1 MPRFFDFFKKFCY
14 NIYTVKKEMRKK
26 PMKINYE
33 RTVPITPKLY
43 EVRPGELFRPNHAD
57 QVFMRTTS
65 NGSDE
70 FTSEKE
76 APLRKMFMDIQS
88 AYKNDEEIDYESLI
102 FCVDMETGKLV
113 LLDSSLKVEKLIG
126 ELMIKER

>member
-1 MPRFFDFFKKFCY
+1 
-14 NIYTVKKEMRKK
+14 MRKN

-33 RTVPITPKLY
+33 RTVPITPKLN
-43 EVRPGELFRPNHAD
+43 EVRPGELFRPTNSEN
-57 QVFMRTTS
+57 VYMRT
-65 NGSDE
+65 NHQGSDD

-76 APLRKMFMDIQS
+76 PPLRKMFIDVQDT
-88 AYKNDEEIDYESLI
+88 YDNPEDIDYEELV

-113 LLDSSLKVEKLIG
+113 LLSAAVKVEKLIG

>member
-1 MPRFFDFFKKFCY
+1 
-14 NIYTVKKEMRKK
+14 
-26 PMKINYE
+26 MKINYE

-57 QVFMRTTS
+57 QVYMKTTC

-76 APLRKMFMDIQS
+76 APLRKMFSDLQG
-88 AYKNDEEIDYESLI
+88 AYNKEDDIDYESLV

-113 LLDSSLKVEKLIG
+113 LLDSTLKVEKLIG

>member
-1 MPRFFDFFKKFCY
+1 
-14 NIYTVKKEMRKK
+14 
-26 PMKINYE
+26 MKINYE

-43 EVRPGELFRPNHAD
+43 EVRPGELFRPNHSD
-57 QVFMRTTS
+57 SVYMKTS
-65 NGSDE
+65 NNGSDE

-76 APLRKMFMDIQS
+76 APLRKMFADIQG
-88 AYKNDEEIDYESLI
+88 AYKTEDDIDYESLV
-102 FCVDMETGKLV
+102 FCVDMETGKMV

>member
-1 MPRFFDFFKKFCY
+1 
-14 NIYTVKKEMRKK
+14 
-26 PMKINYE
+26 MKINYE

-57 QVFMRTTS
+57 NVYMKTS
-65 NGSDE
+65 GKGSDE

-76 APLRKMFMDIQS
+76 APLRKMFADIQG
-88 AYKNDEEIDYESLI
+88 AYKTEEDIDYESLV
-102 FCVDMETGKLV
+102 FCVDMETGKMV

>member
-1 MPRFFDFFKKFCY
+1 
-14 NIYTVKKEMRKK
+14 
-26 PMKINYE
+26 MKINYE

-57 QVFMRTTS
+57 QVFMRTTG

-88 AYKNDEEIDYESLI
+88 AYKSDEDIDYESLA

>member
-1 MPRFFDFFKKFCY
+1 
-14 NIYTVKKEMRKK
+14 MRKN

-57 QVFMRTTS
+57 NVYMKTTC

-76 APLRKMFMDIQS
+76 APLRKMFADIQS
-88 AYKNDEEIDYESLI
+88 AYDKEEDIDYESLV
-102 FCVDMETGKLV
+102 FCIDMETGKMI
-113 LLDSSLKVEKLIG
+113 LLDSNLKVEKLIG

>member
-1 MPRFFDFFKKFCY
+1 
-14 NIYTVKKEMRKK
+14 MRKN

-57 QVFMRTTS
+57 NVYMKTSS

-76 APLRKMFMDIQS
+76 VPLRKMFADIQN
-88 AYKNDEEIDYESLI
+88 AYDREEDIDYENLV
-102 FCVDMETGKLV
+102 FCIDMETGKMV
-113 LLDSSLKVEKLIG
+113 LLDSALKVEKLIG

>member
-1 MPRFFDFFKKFCY
+1 
-14 NIYTVKKEMRKK
+14 
-26 PMKINYE
+26 MKINYE

-57 QVFMRTTS
+57 QVFMKTGS
-65 NGSDE
+65 HGSDE

-76 APLRKMFMDIQS
+76 APLRKLFDDVQG
-88 AYKNDEEIDYESLI
+88 AYDKEDDIDYESLI

-113 LLDSSLKVEKLIG
+113 LLDSTLKVEKLIG

>member
-1 MPRFFDFFKKFCY
+1 
-14 NIYTVKKEMRKK
+14 
-26 PMKINYE
+26 MKINYE

-57 QVFMRTTS
+57 QVFMKTTS

-76 APLRKMFMDIQS
+76 TPLRKMFSDIQG
-88 AYKNDEEIDYESLI
+88 AYGKEEDIDYESLV
-102 FCVDMETGKLV
+102 FCIDMETGKMV